1 MKRSLELNTK
11 TLKVQKKYD
20 TFYGVVI
27 KIGFQVN
34 RRQRGTIKKKGS
46 IKACEFNCCIKK
58 TDNMSVYVQTFLIR
72 LKAALL
78 MIDRKNENFKF
89 SKINIMRV

>member
-11 TLKVQKKYD
+11 TFKVQKKYD

-46 IKACEFNCCIKK
+46 IKACEFDCCIKI
-58 TDNMSVYVQTFLIR
+58 TRDRQHVCLCTNLFN
-72 LKAALL
+72 KAKSSIAH
-78 MIDRKNENFKF
+78 DRQKK
-89 SKINIMRV
+89 

>member
-34 RRQRGTIKKKGS
+34 GRQRGTIKK
-46 IKACEFNCCIKK
+46 
-58 TDNMSVYVQTFLIR
+58 
-72 LKAALL
+72 
-78 MIDRKNENFKF
+78 
-89 SKINIMRV
+89 RVV

>member
-34 RRQRGTIKKKGS
+34 RRQSGTIKKKGS
-46 IKACEFNCCIKK
+46 IKACEFDCCIKI
-58 TDNMSVYVQTFLIR
+58 TRDRQHVCSCTNLFN
-72 LKAALL
+72 KAKSSIAH
-78 MIDRKNENFKF
+78 DRQ
-89 SKINIMRV
+89 

>member
-34 RRQRGTIKKKGS
+34 RRQRGTIKKK
-46 IKACEFNCCIKK
+46 
-58 TDNMSVYVQTFLIR
+58 
-72 LKAALL
+72 
-78 MIDRKNENFKF
+78 
-89 SKINIMRV
+89 RVV

>member
-34 RRQRGTIKKKGS
+34 RTQRGTIKKKGS
-46 IKACEFNCCIKK
+46 IKACEFDCCIKI
-58 TDNMSVYVQTFLIR
+58 TRDRQHVCLCTNLFN
-72 LKAALL
+72 KAKSSIAH
-78 MIDRKNENFKF
+78 DRQ
-89 SKINIMRV
+89 

>member
-11 TLKVQKKYD
+11 TFKVQKKYD

-46 IKACEFNCCIKK
+46 IKACEFNCCIKN
-58 TDNMSVYVQTFLIR
+58 TRDRQHVCLCTNLFN
-72 LKAALL
+72 KAKSSIAH
-78 MIDRKNENFKF
+78 DRQKK
-89 SKINIMRV
+89 

>member
-1 MKRSLELNTK
+1 M
-11 TLKVQKKYD
+11 QKKYD

-46 IKACEFNCCIKK
+46 IKVCEFDCCIKI
-58 TDNMSVYVQTFLIR
+58 TRDRQHVCLCTNLFN
-72 LKAALL
+72 KAKSSIAH
-78 MIDRKNENFKF
+78 DRQ
-89 SKINIMRV
+89 